1 MCCLSGLYQGI
12 VRNGS
17 NMEYELHE
25 LDIKDYN
32 KIRKYFDECPA
43 RTCEG
48 IINSI
53 YIWREYYNVKYIEF
67 SNAIAFLCGVDGE
80 RFMTAPICKKECIKS
95 SVEEMRRFCHDVLK
109 EKISM
114 PVVDENVAAELMDMQ
129 DIYDIKEDRDS
140 FDYVY
145 DANKLRTLSGKAYHK
160 KKNHLNS
167 FLKEYEGLYE
177 CRVMDESD
185 EDIIMGFLEEWYAGR
200 TDRKD
205 EREPGEKKGIERLFK
220 DMHILSSRDMDL
232 KMFGVFIE
240 GKLKAFTM
248 GTYHEDYKTVYVH
261 VEKADP
267 EIRGLYTFINRQ
279 FQIEC
284 FPEAEYVN
292 REDDLGLE
300 GLRQAKMTYNPIFF
314 EKKYWVKEK

>member
-1 MCCLSGLYQGI
+1 
-12 VRNGS
+12 
-17 NMEYELHE
+17 MEYELHE
-25 LDIKDYN
+25 LDIKDYS
-32 KIRKYFDECPA
+32 KIKKYFDVCSA
-43 RTCEG
+43 KTCEG
-48 IINSI
+48 IINAT
-53 YIWREYYNVKYIEF
+53 YIWREYYNVKYIEL
-67 SNAIAFLCGVDGE
+67 SNAIAFLCETDGE
-80 RFMTAPICKKECIKS
+80 RFMTSPICKKEYIKS
-95 SVEEMRRFCHDVLK
+95 SVEEMRRFCHQVLK
-109 EKISM
+109 EKFSM

-167 FLKEYEGLYE
+167 FLKEYEGRYE
-177 CRVMDESD
+177 YRVMDEKD
-185 EDIIMGFLEEWYAGR
+185 EDIISEFLNQWYANR

-205 EREPGEKKGIERLFK
+205 AREQGEKKGIERLFK
-220 DMHILSSRDMDL
+220 DMHVLSSKDMNIS
-232 KMFGVFIE
+232 MFGVFID
-240 GKLKAFTM
+240 GMLKAFTM
-248 GTYHEDYKTVYVH
+248 GTYHEGYKTAYVH

-300 GLRQAKMTYNPIFF
+300 GLRQAKMTYNPIYF
-314 EKKYWVKEK
+314 EKKYSIKEK